1 MYVIIASHNEH
12 KKEEFKRIL
21 QPLGVHVLAVKDMG
35 ISLDD
40 VKETGKTFA
49 ENAYI
54 KAFAAMKATGMVSIA
69 DDSGLCVEY
78 LDGAPGIFSA
88 RYAGEDATDKDR
100 IYKLLSKLKDVPNEK
115 RNAKFVCSI
124 CCIFPDGKFIRVE
137 EECYGKITHKA
148 KGVDGFGYDP
158 IFEYENGL
166 TFAQMSA
173 HEKDRVSHRGK
184 ALRSFCKLFEDE
196 RKKD

>member
-40 VKETGKTFA
+40 VEETGKTFA

-137 EECYGKITHKA
+137 EECYGKITHKV